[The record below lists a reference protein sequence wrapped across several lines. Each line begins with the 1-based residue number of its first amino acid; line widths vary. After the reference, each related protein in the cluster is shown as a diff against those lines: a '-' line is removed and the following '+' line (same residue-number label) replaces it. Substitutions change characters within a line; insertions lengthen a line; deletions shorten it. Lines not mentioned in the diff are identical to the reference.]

1 MKVIIS
7 ADKKYAIC
15 PYCGGGFSTL
25 YVSDYFSCPK
35 CQCELC
41 GDNFKST
48 DSTSINYRTIKDV
61 HGQGGMKVH
70 VYDGIWTS
78 CPNCSCEISVQGLGN
93 NFTCPQCQC
102 ELYKEGS
109 AQTEYHSNSCDNNYG
124 GSASNYRT
132 EKKDTSKVSRL
143 DAGTTAQILSGAS
156 ESEQIYRYNQGKTG
170 HGWAAEDINNAY
182 DRMAGKDAKLVGTDN
197 KANGADRLVNGR
209 EIQTKYYKSVS
220 SAVDDAFKHG
230 NYRYLNKNGNPMIF
244 EVPKDQYDKAIK
256 LFQDKIRE
264 GKVVRQDGTVIRD
277 PRQAYRIVKKGSV
290 TYDEAVNIAKGG
302 TIDSLWYDVKTSAVN
317 CAAVGGISAIITF
330 VDVKRNGATT
340 KEAAKEA
347 GKSGIKSTA
356 KAVAIHATSEQLKR
370 KISEKAVN
378 DSIKTVVKGGLS
390 SAAKTNIVTGVV
402 STVAVTVPDIV
413 KSCKKQQ
420 SWKTTAANG
429 AENAACVAGGMLGA
443 AKLGAALGSPGG
455 IPGMAVGFVGGVVG
469 SLIASTGVKL
479 MKKKRKKK

>member
-7 ADKKYAIC
+7 ADKQHAIC

-25 YVSDYFSCPK
+25 YVRDYFSCPK

-41 GDNFKST
+41 GDNFKSA
-48 DSTSINYRTIKDV
+48 DSTSTKEA
-61 HGQGGMKVH
+61 MKVH
-70 VYDGIWTS
+70 IYDGIWTS
-78 CPNCSCEISVQGLGN
+78 CPNCSCEISVQGFGN

-109 AQTEYHSNSCDNNYG
+109 KKTEYYSSSCDNNYRG
-124 GSASNYRT
+124 GGSNYRT
-132 EKKDTSKVSRL
+132 EKKDISKVSRL

-197 KANGADRLVNGR
+197 KANGADRLVNGK
-209 EIQTKYYKSVS
+209 EIQTKYCKTASASVNS
-220 SAVDDAFKHG
+220 AFKNG
-230 NYRYLNKNGNPMIF
+230 EYRYHNKNGSPMIL
-244 EVPKDQYDKAIK
+244 EVPKEQYKDAIRE
-256 LFQDKIRE
+256 FQDRIRKGE
-264 GKVVRQDGTVIRD
+264 VKRADGTPIKD
-277 PRQAYRIVKKGSV
+277 PRQAYRIIKKGAV
-290 TYDEAVNIAKGG
+290 TYTENQNITKGG
-302 TIDSLWYDVKTSAVN
+302 TIDSLCYDVKTGAVS
-317 CAAVGGISAIITF
+317 CAAVGGVSAITTF
-330 VDVKRNGATT
+330 VDVKRNGGTT

-378 DSIKTVVKGGLS
+378 DSIKSVVKGGLS
-390 SAAKTNIVTGVV
+390 SVAKTNIVTGIVT
-402 STVAVTVPDIV
+402 TVAVTAPDIV
-413 KSCKKQQ
+413 KSIKGKQSFKK
-420 SWKTTAANG
+420 TAAKG
-429 AENAACVAGGMLGA
+429 AENAACVTGGIIGA

-455 IPGMAVGFVGGVVG
+455 PLGIAVGFTGGVIG
-469 SLIASTGVKL
+469 GFITSMGINLI
-479 MKKKRKKK
+479 KKKK